1 MAIRRDLSRAL
12 ALEQLDATHLHGM
25 GQLDAG
31 QRTTGDK
38 RVAGNGHVGN
48 KRVDIT
54 TEPRLRK
61 RPPNVLGKLH
71 ELFGGDDVQAN
82 PAIAVT
88 PTPLKPVTAD
98 RDRPMEGTDHPEKT
112 FDTLQHVLIG
122 QGDARGDFTV
132 IVDPESETLEI
143 LETAQKADSLVYIYY
158 RPDGTGASKPQDKI
172 PAYITGLSYSASVDG
187 RVEAAVTFVA
197 GGNVDSTA
205 QASV

>member
-1 MAIRRDLSRAL
+1 MARQLAKNAQIMISDTDSGEPDLLEAL
-12 ALEQLDATHLHGM
+12 ASWTYDKSKTEVDVTGVFDA
-25 GQLDAG
+25 
-31 QRTTGDK
+31 
-38 RVAGNGHVGN
+38 N
-48 KRVDIT
+48 KQYV
-54 TEPRLRK
+54 P
-61 RPPNVLGKLH
+61 
-71 ELFGGDDVQAN
+71 
-82 PAIAVT
+82 
-88 PTPLKPVTAD
+88 
-98 RDRPMEGTDHPEKT
+98 
-112 FDTLQHVLIG
+112 G

-197 GGNVDSTA
+197 GGNVDRTA